1 MKGETPKSFKLMV
14 DNKSAIEL
22 SKNPVHHD
30 RGKHIDIKFHYVR
43 DCMEAGK
50 VQIDHVGTKDQLA
63 DLLTKALGRVQ
74 FIELWQRL
82 GVARIGNGQRD

>member
-1 MKGETPKSFKLMV
+1 MKGETPESFKLMV

-30 RGKHIDIKFHYVR
+30 RSKHIDIKFHYIR
-43 DCMEAGK
+43 DCMDAGK

-74 FIELWQRL
+74 FIELRQRL
-82 GVARIGNGQRD
+82 GVAKIGDGQRD